1 MPKGSH
7 SPVRTCLGCMGR
19 DAQSAMLR
27 IAICDGLAVLDDE
40 GNLTGRGGYLHPG
53 AECLERFVKSKVRQ
67 FKSLRSGIDREQR
80 MRIAQSIR
88 TRLDSEASL
97 E

>member
-7 SPVRTCLGCMGR
+7 SPVRTCLGCMR
-19 DAQSAMLR
+19 REAQSAMLR
-27 IAICDGLAVLDDE
+27 VAIRDAEAVLDED
-40 GNLTGRGGYLHPG
+40 GNIAGRGGYLHRNP
-53 AECLERFVKSKVRQ
+53 ECLERFVKSKVRQ
-67 FKSLRSGIDREQR
+67 FKSLRSGIDKDQR

-88 TRLDSEASL
+88 TRLDREASL